1 MALTVTETRK
11 DNANSIIYNPKFLY
25 VTPYVDGK
33 PGTKTWQCMDIIRDS
48 TTITQEDNTENP
60 IENELSSTPIINN
73 IQAGN
78 YTFTTEIGDLQ
89 AELLKDLLGFTIGT
103 DKNAYAPDGY
113 VEKFARID
121 MVFQNGSKFTAVVLP
136 KLQLSPTITLDS
148 MSTSIGR
155 IALSGSAQA
164 VKFKYGSDT
173 ATLTPLAMIYNYT
186 FPPEDMS
193 LNGTGGA

>member
-11 DNANSIIYNPKFLY
+11 GNANSIIYNPKFLY

-78 YTFTTEIGDLQ
+78 YTFIK
-89 AELLKDLLGFTIGT
+89 ELYF
-103 DKNAYAPDGY
+103 Y
-113 VEKFARID
+113 F
-121 MVFQNGSKFTAVVLP
+121 
-136 KLQLSPTITLDS
+136 
-148 MSTSIGR
+148 
-155 IALSGSAQA
+155 
-164 VKFKYGSDT
+164 
-173 ATLTPLAMIYNYT
+173 
-186 FPPEDMS
+186 
-193 LNGTGGA
+193 